1 MRVCLE
7 TERLILRNLVP
18 EDYEAVFRWCGD
30 PDVARYMVY
39 PVYTK
44 AEDVRTWIESLD
56 PDDPD
61 EYDVGIVLKATGEL
75 IGGGGIFYRPER
87 DLWTIGYNLRKDQ
100 WGNGYAVELIK
111 ALLEHAG
118 KTREIRG
125 IEGTFATENARSRRV
140 MEKLGMEY
148 VEDVILTK
156 LDGSES
162 YPGKRYGRMFM

>member
-1 MRVCLE
+1 
-7 TERLILRNLVP
+7 
-18 EDYEAVFRWCGD
+18 
-30 PDVARYMVY
+30 
-39 PVYTK
+39 
-44 AEDVRTWIESLD
+44 
-56 PDDPD
+56 
-61 EYDVGIVLKATGEL
+61 VGIVLKATGEL
-75 IGGGGIFYRPER
+75 IGGGGIYYRPER

-125 IEGTFATENARSRRV
+125 IEGTFAAENARSRRV

-148 VEDVILTK
+148 VEDVTLTK

-162 YPGKRYGRMFM
+162 YPGKRYGRMFR